1 MFYQDFFIYFFT
13 MCTQTLG
20 LYSIQDYIEL
30 LVFIVIIYKT
40 LNWLKQDHTNNLL
53 LGSYAYFAMLL
64 FSYSSNCTILFSTLL
79 FAMPL
84 CIMFA
89 LIAHQKQLQK
99 NFILSTK
106 QQFVSTSLPQ
116 KNWIENV
123 IQSCLIACHHN
134 KTIVCIIERSQ
145 DLNPLLQTPFLLH
158 IPIQQDIV
166 SFLLAS
172 TKVTDNSML
181 LIHESGIIQSINVTW
196 SQLLLNELI
205 IQPTNSKNLTHEAA
219 LILTQKTDALLFTIS
234 TNTDHH
240 TIWYQGACLKQT
252 TIQQLLIY
260 IKNILSTTHVPVLLK
275 KRINHDQSSSF
286 TS

>member
-1 MFYQDFFIYFFT
+1 MFYQDCCTYFFN
-13 MCTQTLG
+13 MCKQTLG

-30 LVFIVIIYKT
+30 LVFVGIIYKI
-40 LNWLKQDHTNNLL
+40 LSWLKQDHTNNLL

-64 FSYSSNCTILFSTLL
+64 LSYNISCTILFSTLL

-84 CIMFA
+84 CIIFA

-106 QQFVSTSLPQ
+106 QPFIATSLPQ

-123 IQSCLIACHHN
+123 IQSCLVACHQK
-134 KTIVCIIERSQ
+134 KTVVCIIERSQ
-145 DLNPLLQTPFLLH
+145 NLNPLLQTPFLLH

-172 TKVTDNSML
+172 TKITENSML

-205 IQPTNSKNLTHEAA
+205 VQPTNSKNLTHEAA
-219 LILTQKTDALLFTIS
+219 LVLTQKTDALLFTIS

-240 TIWYQGACLKQT
+240 TIWYQGTCLQQT
-252 TIQQLLIY
+252 TIQQLLIC

-286 TS
+286 T